1 MNFFKFLI
9 LSLLFIVTSQNSYS
23 QNKLNK
29 SKGNS
34 LLEAIGNES
43 FVRDIT
49 LYKMDKSLT
58 SERIFPSHMLDIFST
73 YLLFYDDQ
81 HA

>member
-34 LLEAIGNES
+34 LLNKVSSKSENEENKKNS
-43 FVRDIT
+43 
-49 LYKMDKSLT
+49 
-58 SERIFPSHMLDIFST
+58 
-73 YLLFYDDQ
+73 DQ
-81 HA
+81 